1 MLKAGPHVDGD
12 LLTPPLPRSTLD
24 VWQLGPSSDHMILL
38 PVVNEGQLSNEPRA
52 GGGKTERPMVL
63 ILLTWVRKFSDRSP
77 ADVSDIVTL
86 SL

>member
-38 PVVNEGQLSNEPRA
+38 PVVNEGQLSNEPWA
-52 GGGKTERPMVL
+52 GGAGAGVGTVDMTLLVKQKER
-63 ILLTWVRKFSDRSP
+63 WY
-77 ADVSDIVTL
+77 
-86 SL
+86 